1 MISDKIKKAGIVG
14 AGGAGF
20 PTHIK
25 ASSKAKILVANA
37 AECEPLIHK
46 DFELILNYADRVVN
60 GMLLMMESISA
71 EKGIIGIKEKNE
83 EAIVALNKVLNKND
97 KISLH
102 LLDDI
107 YPAGDEY
114 VLVYECTGKLIPIG
128 GIPLDIGVVVT
139 NIETLYNISLSNDDV
154 PVTEKFL
161 SVSGAVKRPLSF
173 FAPIGISFEDVI
185 KVAGDVTVHDFAIFV
200 GGVMMGELTFDT
212 SKIVTKTTS
221 GLIILPKEHKIV
233 RRKNQLDKDY
243 KRIGKSACDQCS
255 YCTELCPRYLL
266 GHHVQPHKV
275 MRSLVFTKSGEDFWS
290 EFSFSCSSCGL
301 CTLSSCPEDLFPRE
315 ICSMSKIKMQNEQK
329 KIEKKFQIKVHP
341 LYKSRQTPIKRLMK
355 KLDLEKYNT
364 KNPFIKCDYNP
375 VSVVISLKQG
385 VGGFST
391 PIVDVGQKVVK
402 GELIAKVP
410 EDKLGANQH
419 SSINGFVKRVNKE
432 FIEIYHS
439 NKY

>member
-1 MISDKIKKAGIVG
+1 MILDKIKKAGIVG

-46 DFELILNYADRVVN
+46 DFELILNYPERVID
-60 GMLLMMESISA
+60 GILLMMESIGA

-83 EAIVALNKVLNKND
+83 KAIVAINKELKKND
-97 KISLH
+97 KISVH
-102 LLDDI
+102 LLQDI

-139 NIETLYNISLSNDDV
+139 NVETLYNISLSNDDI

-161 SVSGAVKRPLSF
+161 SVSGAVKNPVSF
-173 FAPIGISFEDVI
+173 FAPIGMSFKDVI
-185 KVAGDVTVHDFAIFV
+185 KIAGNATIQDFAIFV
-200 GGVMMGELTFDT
+200 GGVMMGELTFDL
-212 SKIVTKTTS
+212 SRRVTKTTS
-221 GLIILPKEHKIV
+221 GLIILPKGHKLV
-233 RRKNQLDKDY
+233 KRRNQLDKNY
-243 KRIGKSACDQCS
+243 RRIGKSACDQCS

-266 GHHVQPHKV
+266 GHYVQPHKV
-275 MRSLVFTKSGEDFWS
+275 MRSLVFTKSGEDFWN

-315 ICSMSKIKMQNEQK
+315 ICSMSKLKMQNEQK
-329 KIEKKFQIKVHP
+329 KIEKNFQIKIHP
-341 LYKSRQTPIKRLMK
+341 LYKNRQTPIKRLMR

-364 KNPFIKCDYNP
+364 KNPFIKCDYKP
-375 VSVVISLKQG
+375 TSVIINLKQG
-385 VGGFST
+385 VGDFST
-391 PIVDVGQKVVK
+391 PVIEQGKEVVK
-402 GELIAKVP
+402 GELIAKIS
-410 EDKLGANQH
+410 ENKLGANQH
-419 SSINGFVKRVNKE
+419 SSINGFIKKVNKE
-432 FIEIYHS
+432 FIEIYSS
-439 NKY
+439 NIY